1 MHEGSFGLYVHWPFC
16 QSKCPYCDF
25 NSHVRAEIDQSRWAK
40 ALTEEIAYFAANT
53 DGRPLETIFFGGGTP
68 SLMEP
73 EVIASVIDAARR
85 EWGFSNDIEITMEA
99 NPSSVEAERFAGY
112 AASGV
117 NRVSLGVQSLNDDA
131 LKFLGRQHSAADALK
146 AIKIASET
154 FNRWSLDLIYALPE
168 QSQLSWENEL
178 YQALSFGS
186 SHLSAYQLTIEPG
199 TAFHGAH
206 ARGLFQIPED
216 DFAGQLFEATQ
227 SILSSAG
234 LLNYEIS
241 NHAYPGQE
249 ARHNLIYWRGGSWVG
264 VGPGAHGRLGVNG
277 HRTAFRQVKTP
288 EAWISRVEASGN
300 GVAEKIALTA
310 VEIGQENLMMGLR
323 LKEGVNLD
331 RLSFQ
336 TGLSLEALTDKS
348 ALKPL
353 IDGGF
358 LELNDS
364 HLCATADGRQRL
376 NAVLSRLMS

>member
-73 EVIASVIDAARR
+73 VVIASVIDAARR

-168 QSQLSWENEL
+168 QSQLAWENEL

-288 EAWISRVEASGN
+288 EAWI
-300 GVAEKIALTA
+300 
-310 VEIGQENLMMGLR
+310 
-323 LKEGVNLD
+323 
-331 RLSFQ
+331 
-336 TGLSLEALTDKS
+336 
-348 ALKPL
+348 
-353 IDGGF
+353 
-358 LELNDS
+358 
-364 HLCATADGRQRL
+364 
-376 NAVLSRLMS
+376 

>member
-73 EVIASVIDAARR
+73 VVIASVIDAARR

-154 FNRWSLDLIYALPE
+154 FNRWSLDLIYVLPE
-168 QSQLSWENEL
+168 QSQLAWENEL

-206 ARGLFQIPED
+206 AR
-216 DFAGQLFEATQ
+216 DFFKYQKMTLPDNC
-227 SILSSAG
+227 S
-234 LLNYEIS
+234 
-241 NHAYPGQE
+241 
-249 ARHNLIYWRGGSWVG
+249 
-264 VGPGAHGRLGVNG
+264 
-277 HRTAFRQVKTP
+277 RQP
-288 EAWISRVEASGN
+288 N
-300 GVAEKIALTA
+300 
-310 VEIGQENLMMGLR
+310 QFYLR
-323 LKEGVNLD
+323 
-331 RLSFQ
+331 Q
-336 TGLSLEALTDKS
+336 
-348 ALKPL
+348 
-353 IDGGF
+353 
-358 LELNDS
+358 DS
-364 HLCATADGRQRL
+364 
-376 NAVLSRLMS
+376 